1 MGNWEVRS
9 LLSTSTQCCQWSRSL
24 WFFLKAPGK
33 GTSRTCLNVEVLVHQ
48 VRATLVVGEAYD
60 FFKGIWEVYLTNSS
74 KSSDRGNSRSPS
86 AWNNGSRSDPSSVT
100 QRILKN
106 LISKFLDRRLSLLCH
121 GWEGKYCRR
130 AERGPTFWPC
140 SHYLSLAP
148 CASVPSST
156 GQGWR
161 PNPVSRK
168 CCGQGQFSMIQV
180 ATSFFWCSVHDFLRE
195 PTWFFWMWFPL
206 QMRC

>member
-1 MGNWEVRS
+1 MI
-9 LLSTSTQCCQWSRSL
+9 
-24 WFFLKAPGK
+24 
-33 GTSRTCLNVEVLVHQ
+33 
-48 VRATLVVGEAYD
+48 
-60 FFKGIWEVYLTNSS
+60 FFKGTGEGDLTNSPECGS
-74 KSSDRGNSRSPS
+74 SRSPS
-86 AWNNGSRSDPSSVT
+86 AWNDGNRSDPSSVI
-100 QRILKN
+100 QRIPKN
-106 LISKFLDRRLSLLCH
+106 LISKFLDRRLNPLCH

-168 CCGQGQFSMIQV
+168 CCGQGQFSMIQM
-180 ATSFFWCSVHDFLRE
+180 AMSFFWCSVHDFLRE